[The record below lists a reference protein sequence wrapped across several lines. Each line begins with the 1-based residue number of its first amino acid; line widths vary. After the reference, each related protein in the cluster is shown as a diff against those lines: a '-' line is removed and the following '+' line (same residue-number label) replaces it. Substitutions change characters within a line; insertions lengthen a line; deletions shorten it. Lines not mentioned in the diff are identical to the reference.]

1 MLGGRFI
8 WTTVF
13 AALSLFWPALA
24 DAQSSKETPVNA
36 AWSAGFM
43 ISTLGPGLQISY
55 RVYDWAVVRV
65 EGSYVS
71 VPTDGLTLSLQS
83 AGAML
88 DLHPFKTGFRV
99 SGGLRYFEY
108 DIHGIVTVN
117 EGGDG
122 GASTPNRFRVEATN
136 SNKAAPYA
144 GLGFDTSHF
153 SGGAYE
159 LRLGLDFGVIY
170 SGKPSASVANLDNP
184 GEDVQTQLTK
194 IIDKYQFLD
203 FYPVATVSAR
213 LTF

>member
-1 MLGGRFI
+1 MFGGRFFS
-8 WTTVF
+8 TAMF
-13 AALSLFWPALA
+13 AALLPFGPTLA
-24 DAQSSKETPVNA
+24 NAQSGKDTPVNA

-43 ISTLGPGLQISY
+43 VSTLGPGLQISY
-55 RVYDWAVVRV
+55 RVLDWAVVRA

-88 DLHPFKTGFRV
+88 DLHPFERGFRI

-108 DIHGIVTVN
+108 DIRGITTVN
-117 EGGDG
+117 ENSGGV
-122 GASTPNRFRVEATN
+122 STPNRFRVEATN

-159 LRLGLDFGVIY
+159 LKLGLDFGVVY
-170 SGKPSASVANLDNP
+170 SGKPAASVANLDNP
-184 GEDVQTQLTK
+184 GEDVQTQLNK

-203 FYPVATVSAR
+203 FYPVATLSAR

>member
-1 MLGGRFI
+1 MLFCPD
-8 WTTVF
+8 V
-13 AALSLFWPALA
+13 A
-24 DAQSSKETPVNA
+24 DAQSSKDTPVNA

-43 ISTLGPGLQISY
+43 VSTLGPGLQISY
-55 RVYDWAVVRV
+55 RVLDWAVVRV

-71 VPTDGLTLSLQS
+71 IPTGSLTFSLQS
-83 AGAML
+83 AGALL
-88 DLHPFKTGFRV
+88 DLHPFKSGFRI

-108 DIHGIVTVN
+108 DIRGITTVN
-117 EGGDG
+117 ENNGGV
-122 GASTPNRFRVEATN
+122 STPNRFRVEATN

-159 LRLGLDFGVIY
+159 LKLGLDFGVIY
-170 SGKPSASVANLDNP
+170 SGKPAASVTNLDSP
-184 GEDVQTQLTK
+184 GEDIQTQLSK
-194 IIDKYQFLD
+194 IVDRYQFLD